1 MRDQVG
7 VLLMEDTNGE
17 VAVQLFAEVSG
28 ASKAFENLT
37 GSPLDPP
44 RRATFIGMRFVD
56 GKLDAHLVHSKV
68 LPILEPIEDRP
79 DGYLLG
85 VGPVTLKK

>member
-7 VLLMEDTNGE
+7 VLLVEEVSGE
-17 VAVQLFAEVSG
+17 VAVQLFAEVNG

-44 RRATFIGMRFVD
+44 RRATFVGMHFVD
-56 GKLDAHLVHSKV
+56 GKLDVHLVHSKM
-68 LPILEPIEDRP
+68 LPVMEPIEDRP